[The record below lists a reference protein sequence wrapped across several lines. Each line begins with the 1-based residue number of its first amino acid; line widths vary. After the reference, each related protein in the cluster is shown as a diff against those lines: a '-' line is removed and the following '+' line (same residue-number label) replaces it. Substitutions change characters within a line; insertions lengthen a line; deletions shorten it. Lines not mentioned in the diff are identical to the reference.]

1 MLTAADYG
9 MLATL
14 FSIIYTM
21 GVFSESI
28 QTIVAKYSAS
38 EKNPGK
44 LKNLIKRTIKK
55 SLKISLIL
63 FVAFAFAAIP
73 LSFLLNIPYPILTAT
88 GLMIFAAFLPPIT
101 RGAMQGT
108 KMFKSLGFNLILES
122 FSKLLLAFLL
132 VFIGWRVYGAIVATI
147 IATTLAFVLS
157 ILALKKIL
165 KSKEKFIEV
174 RGIYAY
180 SWPVLFVL
188 LNIILFY
195 SLDIIIAKIVFPEE
209 IAGFYAIAS
218 MLAKTIFFAT
228 QPISKALFPLSAA
241 KKKSEDN
248 KHLIL
253 NALFIEIL
261 CILGFLV
268 VLYFF
273 AHPLIEI
280 FSGRIITESANIL
293 FYLGIAFSLI
303 SVTNLILLYKLSL
316 GEMKSY
322 ILFLIFPII
331 EIIILTIFSHNLIE
345 YSIALVTA
353 SALFL
358 LGSIFLFDK

>member
-1 MLTAADYG
+1 
-9 MLATL
+9 
-14 FSIIYTM
+14 
-21 GVFSESI
+21 
-28 QTIVAKYSAS
+28 
-38 EKNPGK
+38 
-44 LKNLIKRTIKK
+44 
-55 SLKISLIL
+55 
-63 FVAFAFAAIP
+63 
-73 LSFLLNIPYPILTAT
+73 
-88 GLMIFAAFLPPIT
+88 
-101 RGAMQGT
+101 
-108 KMFKSLGFNLILES
+108 LILES